1 MARRGRMPDHSHLSQ
16 LLQVEAPAQHRAV
29 GALGWVQIQGVQLC
43 PPERI
48 APLPGAQG
56 ELKGPVLHPSVTS
69 LHTHFAGK
77 PGVHFSSPPT
87 DSSRSLSLPAPPGH
101 AVLRHPKAARSCK
114 TSWQT
119 QVCSA
124 LLLLLSA
131 LGGAFLSPP
140 LSGGQGE
147 CLLACRDPRGM
158 EPHSAG
164 SEPGSPR
171 GPAPSHSQAGQ
182 ILMAPLVQCQ
192 SRHGAEFQGKYP
204 KIINLNSCQLRVFT
218 MKFR

>member
-77 PGVHFSSPPT
+77 PGPCRCLRRRDTRCCGTRRPREAAKPLGRHKFAQRCCSFSVPSAEPSSHLLSPGARVNVSSPAGTPVAWSPT
-87 DSSRSLSLPAPPGH
+87 APAQSPALPAGQRR
-101 AVLRHPKAARSCK
+101 ATAR
-114 TSWQT
+114 
-119 QVCSA
+119 
-124 LLLLLSA
+124 
-131 LGGAFLSPP
+131 
-140 LSGGQGE
+140 QG
-147 CLLACRDPRGM
+147 R
-158 EPHSAG
+158 S
-164 SEPGSPR
+164 
-171 GPAPSHSQAGQ
+171 
-182 ILMAPLVQCQ
+182 
-192 SRHGAEFQGKYP
+192 
-204 KIINLNSCQLRVFT
+204 
-218 MKFR
+218 

>member
-77 PGVHFSSPPT
+77 PGVFIHYL
-87 DSSRSLSLPAPPGH
+87 SRRCSFLFTTNGLQQVPVAACAAGTRGAAAPEGREKLQNLL
-101 AVLRHPKAARSCK
+101 AD
-114 TSWQT
+114 TS
-119 QVCSA
+119 
-124 LLLLLSA
+124 LLSA
-131 LGGAFLSPP
+131 AAPSQCPRRSLP
-140 LSGGQGE
+140 LTSS
-147 CLLACRDPRGM
+147 L
-158 EPHSAG
+158 
-164 SEPGSPR
+164 R
-171 GPAPSHSQAGQ
+171 GPG
-182 ILMAPLVQCQ
+182 
-192 SRHGAEFQGKYP
+192 
-204 KIINLNSCQLRVFT
+204 
-218 MKFR
+218 